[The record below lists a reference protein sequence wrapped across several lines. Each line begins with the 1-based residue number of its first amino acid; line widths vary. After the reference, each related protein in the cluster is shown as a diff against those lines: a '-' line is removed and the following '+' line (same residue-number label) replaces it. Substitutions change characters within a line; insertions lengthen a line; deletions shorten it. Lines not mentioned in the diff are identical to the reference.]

1 MRLAVASGAPGLTGL
16 LTGICDPSGMGSM
29 LFAVLAVAAQLD
41 RDYIREKTL
50 EGQRAAAAKGNHGGR
65 PKVIDDDMLLF
76 APALKDNGTPVPGI
90 ARKLVIKS
98 GKNAGQHPSAAPRP
112 HPPGRRTAHR
122 RGGRAPRAAGR
133 PEPGGAGRGP
143 VMIPGP
149 PHGLRS
155 RWWISARSQTRG
167 RRGLCRT
174 RGG

>member
-1 MRLAVASGAPGLTGL
+1 
-16 LTGICDPSGMGSM
+16 MGSM

-98 GKNAGQHPSAAPRP
+98 GKNAGQHPSAAAAEAGTASVTDDGYPAPPAPRP

>member
-1 MRLAVASGAPGLTGL
+1 LRLAVASGAPGLTGL

-98 GKNAGQHPSAAPRP
+98 GKNAGQHPSAAAAEAGTAAVTDDGYPLRPRP
-112 HPPGRRTAHR
+112 ARIRQDGEPLTA
-122 RGGRAPRAAGR
+122 GEA
-133 PEPGGAGRGP
+133 
-143 VMIPGP
+143 
-149 PHGLRS
+149 GLRARLVAQS
-155 RWWISARSQTRG
+155 RAEREGDRS
-167 RRGLCRT
+167 
-174 RGG
+174 